1 VGGVSLP
8 VVILGIDPA
17 RSSGWALWASG
28 HIDAFGVCG
37 HARDRQDAVRLAQ
50 HAAADLD
57 YPLVIVYE
65 RHTVGG
71 GARWNPETMMGMGE
85 ARGRWLEQLEL
96 AGVKR
101 SHVIGVT
108 PGTWRRAA
116 LGASTGRMQRDG
128 LKALAVQSCKARGY
142 PVTNDDEAEAI
153 LIALWGAQAS
163 AEVRQL
169 ATRKR
174 RAA

>member
-37 HARDRQDAVRLAQ
+37 HARDRQDAVR
-50 HAAADLD
+50 
-57 YPLVIVYE
+57 
-65 RHTVGG
+65 
-71 GARWNPETMMGMGE
+71 
-85 ARGRWLEQLEL
+85 LEQLEL

-163 AEVRQL
+163 AAVRQL